1 MFGMRVRI
9 ALAEK
14 GVKNKSPL
22 LLQMN
27 PIHKKIPVLIHNG
40 KPICE
45 SAIIVQY
52 IDEVWNDKAPILPS
66 DPYERAQARFWVDY
80 IDKKVNDTWR
90 KMWLST
96 GEEHETWKKEFISVF
111 KQLEEALGDK
121 PFYGGDTFG
130 FVDLGLIPF
139 YSWFYTFETYGNF
152 KMEAECPK
160 LVAWAKRCLQRE
172 AVSKTLPDEKKVYD
186 HLLPNAMEEEAKVVL
201 LGARFSMFEMRVKI
215 ALAEKGIKYEYM
227 EQDLT
232 NKSTLLQEM
241 NPIHKKIP
249 VLIHHGRPIC
259 ESLIIVEYIDM
270 VWDNNCPLLPSDPY
284 HKAQARFWADF
295 VDQKVY
301 HASKRV
307 WISKGDEKEVAKKD
321 FLESLKQLE
330 EFLGDKPYFGGDTF
344 GFVDVALIP
353 FYCWFYTYET
363 FGNFKVEGEYP
374 KLISWAKRCM
384 QKESVSETLADE
396 REVYEAVLDYKNKF
410 ILN

>member
-1 MFGMRVRI
+1 MSDEVVLLDTWASMYGMRARI

-14 GVKNKSPL
+14 GVRYEYKEENLMNRSPL
-22 LLQMN
+22 LLQ
-27 PIHKKIPVLIHNG
+27 
-40 KPICE
+40 
-45 SAIIVQY
+45 
-52 IDEVWNDKAPILPS
+52 
-66 DPYERAQARFWVDY
+66 
-80 IDKKVNDTWR
+80 
-90 KMWLST
+90 
-96 GEEHETWKKEFISVF
+96 
-111 KQLEEALGDK
+111 
-121 PFYGGDTFG
+121 
-130 FVDLGLIPF
+130 
-139 YSWFYTFETYGNF
+139 
-152 KMEAECPK
+152 
-160 LVAWAKRCLQRE
+160 
-172 AVSKTLPDEKKVYD
+172 
-186 HLLPNAMEEEAKVVL
+186 
-201 LGARFSMFEMRVKI
+201 
-215 ALAEKGIKYEYM
+215 
-227 EQDLT
+227 
-232 NKSTLLQEM
+232 M